1 MRMWGVNPKMLCSRH
16 LLGEHVEMHMFA
28 GCIRKGI
35 SLEGYYKNNLLCVN
49 LLKKRH
55 DELADEMLSRGMNHN
70 SPMPEIDLSGLR
82 AGKIDIDANTS
93 ELITRCFECKK
104 RFNRIVSS
112 HVNSS
117 ESKTQSR

>member
-1 MRMWGVNPKMLCSRH
+1 MRMWGVNPKMLCDQH

-55 DELADEMLSRGMNHN
+55 EELAAEMLSRGMNHN
-70 SPMPEIDLSGLR
+70 SPILEIDLTGLR
-82 AGKIDIDANTS
+82 TGKIDIEANIS
-93 ELITRCFECKK
+93 ELIARCSECKK
-104 RFNRIVSS
+104 RFDRIVSS
-112 HVNSS
+112 HGNGSG
-117 ESKTQSR
+117 SKI